1 MDAIQD
7 ATTLLWRR
15 RRRSR
20 TVCASRGDSAR
31 PRSDSNC
38 AMCAGTDS
46 AEGTSIVSRESG
58 VGSLD
63 SRLDSRLSLRASG
76 LGLARELCKSGRAR
90 DGDLGQALAVERD
103 AGRLQAADELP
114 VRQAVL
120 ARGRVDAD
128 DPEAAEVALLAA
140 AADERVLQRG
150 VDRLFRGPVQL
161 AFVGVVALGERQQL
175 LALRPAD
182 CSSLYPRHSVT
193 PVIKN

>member
-7 ATTLLWRR
+7 ATTLLLRPR
-15 RRRSR
+15 KRSR

-31 PRSDSNC
+31 ARSDSNC
-38 AMCAGTDS
+38 AMCAATDS

-76 LGLARELCKSGRAR
+76 LGLARELGKSGRAR

-103 AGRLQAADELP
+103 AGRLQALDELS

-120 ARGRVDAD
+120 ARGGVDAD
-128 DPEAAEVALLAA
+128 DPQAAEVALLAP

-150 VDRLFRGPVQL
+150 VDRLFRGAIEL
-161 AFVGVVALGERQQL
+161 ALGLIEPFRAAEQL
-175 LALRPAD
+175 LALRAAD
-182 CSSLYPRHSVT
+182 VSTFHSRH
-193 PVIKN
+193 